1 MITMKHLDH
10 YYYPLHTNMAKL
22 IVGFCN
28 FPLRT
33 HEKGKVFKQRL
44 FPCSGTTETW
54 SEKSSGNIPRGPA
67 TDTSNIQR
75 TLKLGPTF
83 ALRW

>member
-1 MITMKHLDH
+1 VTHLDH
-10 YYYPLHTNMAKL
+10 YYYPLQTDMAKL

-33 HEKGKVFKQRL
+33 HQKGKVFKQRL

-54 SEKSSGNIPRGPA
+54 SEKILWKQSPWSS
-67 TDTSNIQR
+67 D
-75 TLKLGPTF
+75 
-83 ALRW
+83 